1 MNTQTSSLVSD
12 PELRWILLMSARVA
26 LVLSVLEEGGWLERH
41 EEQRYPKRPDSKVM
55 KGVTRLYDK
64 DGNKLSGVHNYAR
77 FRLERINRLVCI
89 QSNKRTIWTLRN
101 RTPGAPF

>member
-41 EEQRYPKRPDSKVM
+41 EERRYPQRPGSTVM
-55 KGVTRLYDK
+55 KGVTRLYDRQ
-64 DGNKLSGVHNYAR
+64 GNKLEGVHNYAR
-77 FRLERINRLVCI
+77 FRLERINRLVRI
-89 QSNKRTIWTLRN
+89 EANKRTIWTLRN
-101 RTPGAPF
+101 RTLGA